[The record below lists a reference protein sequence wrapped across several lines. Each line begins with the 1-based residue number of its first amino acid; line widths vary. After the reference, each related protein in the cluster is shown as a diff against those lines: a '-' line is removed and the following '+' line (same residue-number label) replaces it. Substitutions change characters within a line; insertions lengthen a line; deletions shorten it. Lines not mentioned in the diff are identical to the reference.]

1 MRRAQQG
8 ITLMGFIIVLI
19 VLGMFAYF
27 AMKLIPMYSEYS
39 SISQALDGVIKEPNI
54 ETADQY
60 TILDKIS
67 RHFETGYVYTI
78 QPKDIK
84 VKREINGITMTA
96 DYEVRKP
103 LFYNIYLVGHFFKQV
118 STVPGKKDVGLSGG

>member
-39 SISQALDGVIKEPNI
+39 SISQALDAVIKEPGI
-54 ETADQY
+54 DTASE
-60 TILDKIS
+60 IVIRDKIS
-67 RHFETGYVYTI
+67 RHFEISYVYTI
-78 QPKDIK
+78 EPKDIK
-84 VKREINGITMTA
+84 LKREQNGITMSA